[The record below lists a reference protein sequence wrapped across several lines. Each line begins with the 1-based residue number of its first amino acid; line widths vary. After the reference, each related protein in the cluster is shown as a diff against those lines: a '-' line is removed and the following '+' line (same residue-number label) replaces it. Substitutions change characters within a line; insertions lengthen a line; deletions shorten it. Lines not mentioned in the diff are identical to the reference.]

1 MVIQN
6 AKARIEDIPNTIR
19 NKLGL
24 LVSLIARNENGK
36 DYLEIIVPKME
47 HPVFFDGK
55 VYIRVGSTNQL
66 VEGLA
71 QATILLN
78 SFSGKVLPHGMLWLN
93 RM

>member
-1 MVIQN
+1 MGIDDNGNIIGIQN

-47 HPVFFDGK
+47 HPVLTERY
-55 VYIRVGSTNQL
+55 VS
-66 VEGLA
+66 E
-71 QATILLN
+71 
-78 SFSGKVLPHGMLWLN
+78 
-93 RM
+93 